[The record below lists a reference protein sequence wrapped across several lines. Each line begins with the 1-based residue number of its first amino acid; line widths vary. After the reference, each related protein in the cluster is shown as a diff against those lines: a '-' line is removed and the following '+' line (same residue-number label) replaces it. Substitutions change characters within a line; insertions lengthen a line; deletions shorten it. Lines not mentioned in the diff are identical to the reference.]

1 VSSAVAGY
9 CEVAQSLARRLGFGA
24 AVGRALGQIYE
35 RWDGRG
41 QPGGLKGE
49 EISLAVRIVVLA
61 QDMVIFQRLGGLE
74 AALAVARERS
84 GGKYDPQLVE
94 RFCRDAPQLLLD
106 IDDELSWD
114 RLLAMEPGPPTVL
127 SGPQIDTVCQVI
139 ADFADLKSPNTL
151 GHSPRV
157 ANLAVEAGRR
167 YGLSEPEVILLRRAG
182 WLHEI
187 GRVGISAGI
196 WLKTGPLS
204 DREREQVRLH
214 PYYTERVLS
223 RPTPLAQIG
232 ALASVHHERG
242 DGSGYH
248 RGLTAGWIAPPGRIL
263 AAANA
268 YQALTEPRP
277 HRPTRSPDDAA
288 EVVRR
293 EAEAGHL
300 DREAVSSV
308 LEAAGYRVRAV
319 PRERVA
325 GLSDRELEVLGRA
338 ARGRSM
344 KQIASDLNISRKTVD
359 SHIQHIYVKIGVST
373 RAGATLFAVEHDLLP
388 SA

>member
-1 VSSAVAGY
+1 
-9 CEVAQSLARRLGFGA
+9 
-24 AVGRALGQIYE
+24 
-35 RWDGRG
+35 
-41 QPGGLKGE
+41 
-49 EISLAVRIVVLA
+49 
-61 QDMVIFQRLGGLE
+61 
-74 AALAVARERS
+74 
-84 GGKYDPQLVE
+84 
-94 RFCRDAPQLLLD
+94 
-106 IDDELSWD
+106 
-114 RLLAMEPGPPTVL
+114 
-127 SGPQIDTVCQVI
+127 
-139 ADFADLKSPNTL
+139 
-151 GHSPRV
+151 
-157 ANLAVEAGRR
+157 
-167 YGLSEPEVILLRRAG
+167 
-182 WLHEI
+182 
-187 GRVGISAGI
+187 
-196 WLKTGPLS
+196 
-204 DREREQVRLH
+204 
-214 PYYTERVLS
+214 
-223 RPTPLAQIG
+223 
-232 ALASVHHERG
+232 
-242 DGSGYH
+242 
-248 RGLTAGWIAPPGRIL
+248 GRIL

-293 EAEAGHL
+293 EAEAGRL